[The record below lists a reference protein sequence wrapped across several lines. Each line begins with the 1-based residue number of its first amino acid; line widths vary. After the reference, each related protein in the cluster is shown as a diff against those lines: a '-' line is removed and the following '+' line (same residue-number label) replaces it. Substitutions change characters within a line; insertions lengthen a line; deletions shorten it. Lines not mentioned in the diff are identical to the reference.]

1 MASAGGKEVGR
12 VSIRVVPN
20 TDGFKR
26 KVEND
31 LRDLDGEKIKLRP
44 DLDSEELERQIDR
57 SDSDVDVKAKLK
69 DPEKLESELRR
80 TTQRIKES
88 IKVDTDLNQ
97 SEFRAKVRGMIDSAD
112 GTVKVDTDVDSGD
125 IVAKAVA
132 ARKEAQA
139 AMGKLKAKID
149 VDDRGAAAKAIA
161 WSKATSKA
169 MTLKVKATLDSSQLK
184 QSLNGLQHLS
194 ELAVRPFY
202 RMYGGEIIEGIVKG
216 FTRFKGALTI
226 ATIAASGLGVVLA
239 PMISS
244 TYQAGVALTKLTGA
258 MLPSVAAAAA
268 LSYGAFFKSFQG
280 FGNALMATN
289 LDDFNE
295 AIADMG
301 PKASDAAKALY
312 GLKGAYN
319 SATSGAQEKF
329 WGSVTTDL
337 RKLTPAVE
345 LVGAS
350 VTRLSGRFGMAT
362 DEVAR
367 FFTTNQGLQLLGHT
381 LNNATSAAGNLV
393 SGLAKA
399 IPGITAVGAAGSNM
413 FAKMTDGISRTAN
426 DWSNKMVRAFES
438 GELEK
443 SLDKTAAGLSRFWTN
458 VQNVGTIVGGVF
470 AAMTREG
477 SGLMVPLS
485 NIVQSTAD
493 WVQSAEGVAT
503 LDGFFASIGN
513 VISTLAPVM
522 AEVAGTIVSDVV
534 PAVSEMIEA
543 AGPGLADM
551 GNAISNALKD
561 ISPHLPAIGKGLG
574 DILSALAPVVEKI
587 GPAIPLLF
595 AFAGG
600 MKAIKAV
607 TGVGKSISSVAKGI
621 GKIAKHKNTG
631 KVLRGVGN
639 GMKFV
644 GSHAKSGVKHVGG
657 FAKNLG
663 KLGPV
668 AKFAGKGLT
677 RLIPGVGTA
686 LMLADAGKFLVKH
699 WEPAGR
705 LADTVSE
712 RWNHGMS
719 RVKDNLSKAPER
731 IGKATDR
738 MKEKFGNAFDGI
750 KNQFKRTKEE
760 WENGDLETQTG
771 SMGLPDPG
779 KLKERASQLKGI
791 VSSAWAGIS
800 SAGSMAWEGLKAT
813 WSATWTSI
821 GTVLSSAWEGIK
833 SNASSAWAGAKE
845 LVSSAWDGLG
855 EWWSGTWEGIK
866 TTLSTKWESI
876 KTGASTTWSTA
887 KETVSNAWEGVNETW
902 SSTWETIKT
911 TLSEKWASIK
921 ESASSTWST
930 AKETVGSAWDG
941 VQERWGGAWTTT
953 KDTVGNLWT
962 GIKDNA
968 TNTWSTA
975 KETVGTAWDGV
986 SGLWNTSWSG
996 VSSMLGGIWGG
1007 IKSNAS
1013 STFSGVSSSV
1023 SNAWSSVSGNTS
1035 STWNTVSSVI
1045 SSAIMSAA
1053 GAVMGHTMSILSSV
1067 ISMGAGIVSSVAGAM
1082 ASFVGSIASGFAQAV
1097 GQAAALPGQVLGA
1110 MGNLG
1115 GLLVSSGVA
1124 LVQGFINGIRSMI
1137 GQVAAAARSVV
1148 QAARDFFPFSPAKKG
1163 PFSGRGYTTY
1173 SGQALAKDFAG
1184 GMRSQIATVEKS
1196 AKDLTAAAHKPFED
1210 NARNKILQPVLESN
1224 AEKIA
1229 DSRKRERELEEE
1241 HNKRLAE
1248 IQKEGNDTA
1257 KETAEENK
1265 KYAEELADIR
1275 KDLNES
1281 LEAPDYS
1288 NIDRSFNGMYV
1299 EGMKDLLQ
1307 QRLEEAVKSQGLV
1320 EKSRQGALEAVRAAR
1335 ATFGDHPIYAKV
1347 EANVNS
1353 DHFEYSVNKALEE
1366 SGISAVPVEFVISNL
1381 DQLKDDLGMGDGVI
1395 SRAIDQAAAWN
1406 WNDTD
1411 AKRYRDNKTEVH
1423 YHVEDMQ
1430 EAIRLEQ
1437 LRERKQMMRMV

>member
-31 LRDLDGEKIKLRP
+31 LRDLDGEKVKLNP
-44 DLDSEELERQIDR
+44 DLDSRELERQIDR
-57 SDSDVDVKAKLK
+57 SDRDVDVKAKLK
-69 DPEKLESELRR
+69 DPEDLESELRR

-97 SEFRAKVRGMIDSAD
+97 SGFRAKVRGMIDSAE

-329 WGSVTTDL
+329 WGNVTTDL

-350 VTRLSGRFGMAT
+350 VTRLSGRFGRAT

-485 NIVQSTAD
+485 NIVQSTAE
-493 WVQSAEGVAT
+493 WVQSADGVAA

-543 AGPGLADM
+543 AGPGLRDM
-551 GNAISNALKD
+551 GDAISTALKD

-574 DILSALAPVVEKI
+574 DILSALAPVIEKL

-657 FAKNLG
+657 FAKSLG

-668 AKFAGKGLT
+668 AKVAGKGFT

-712 RWNHGMS
+712 RWNHGMD

-731 IGKATDR
+731 IGKSTDR

-779 KLKERASQLKGI
+779 KLQERAAQLKSI
-791 VSSAWAGIS
+791 ASSAWAGIS
-800 SAGSMAWEGLKAT
+800 SVATTVWDGVKAAWNGD
-813 WSATWTSI
+813 WSGIT
-821 GTVLSSAWEGIK
+821 GMLSSAWEGIK
-833 SNASSAWAGAKE
+833 SNASSIWTGAKE
-845 LVSSAWDGLG
+845 WVSNAWDGL
-855 EWWSGTWEGIK
+855 S
-866 TTLSTKWESI
+866 
-876 KTGASTTWSTA
+876 
-887 KETVSNAWEGVNETW
+887 ETW
-902 SSTWETIKT
+902 SSTWEGIKAS
-911 TLSEKWASIK
+911 LSEKWNSIK
-921 ESASSTWST
+921 ENASSTWST
-930 AKETVGSAWDG
+930 AKETVGNAWDG
-941 VQERWGGAWTTT
+941 VQERWSGAWTTT
-953 KDTVGNLWT
+953 KDTVGGIWT
-962 GIKDNA
+962 GIKDHA
-968 TNTWSTA
+968 SNTWSTA
-975 KETVGTAWDGV
+975 KDTVGTAWDGV
-986 SGLWNTSWSG
+986 SGLWSSTWEG
-996 VSSMLGGIWGG
+996 VSGTLGGIWDG
-1007 IKSNAS
+1007 IKGNAS
-1013 STFSGVSSSV
+1013 STFDGVKNTV
-1023 SNAWSSVSGNTS
+1023 SNAWSGVSGNTS
-1035 STWNTVSSVI
+1035 STWSTVSSVV
-1045 SSAIMSAA
+1045 SSAIAA
-1053 GAVMGHTMSILSSV
+1053 AASAVMSHAASIISAV
-1067 ISMGAGIVSSVAGAM
+1067 ISMGANIVSSITGAM
-1082 ASFVGSIASGFAQAV
+1082 ASFVGAVMSGFAQAV

-1115 GLLVSSGVA
+1115 GLLVASGVA

-1148 QAARDFFPFSPAKKG
+1148 QAARDFFPFSPAKRG

-1196 AKDLTAAAHKPFED
+1196 ARDLTEAAHKPFED

-1248 IQKEGNDTA
+1248 IQKDGNDVA

-1307 QRLEEAVKSQGLV
+1307 QRLEEAVKSQALV
-1320 EKSRQGALEAVRAAR
+1320 EKSRQGALNAVRQAR
-1335 ATFGDHPIYAKV
+1335 AVFGDHPIYAKV

-1353 DHFEYSVNKALEE
+1353 DHFEYAVNKALED
-1366 SGISAVPVEFVISNL
+1366 SGIAAVPVEFVISNL
-1381 DQLKDDLGMGDGVI
+1381 DQLKNDLGMGDGVI

-1411 AKRYRDNKTEVH
+1411 AKRYRDDKPNEVH